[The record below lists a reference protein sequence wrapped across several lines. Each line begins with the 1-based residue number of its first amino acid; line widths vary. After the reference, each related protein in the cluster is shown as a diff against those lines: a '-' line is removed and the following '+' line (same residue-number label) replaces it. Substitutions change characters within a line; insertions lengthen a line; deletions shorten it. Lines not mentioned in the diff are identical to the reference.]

1 MFLILFDVYILF
13 LWFDN
18 TQNYLKEVLSSLTY
32 VLAYITQEKFIFK
45 KIKNIGKNKS
55 Q

>member
-1 MFLILFDVYILF
+1 MTVHIPF
-13 LWFDN
+13 LWCDN
-18 TQNYLKEVLSSLTY
+18 TQNYLKENLSSLTC